1 MTRKDYITFAKFHGD
16 FIFELC
22 NSSKVL
28 PKNLTYID
36 RLLKNHLISIFKTD
50 NRAFDIGRY
59 KTFIYDYLI
68 KEYGFDMKQFENN
81 TPKLDLF
88 SFFEGK
94 TIAYGIFEDRFGN
107 LKRQFR
113 VNITGKVE
121 SNTLTLDEDF
131 LYDDG
136 EQANRI
142 WKIKK
147 ITDKN
152 KVIYQ
157 GQADDIEGEASG
169 SISGNTLN
177 WSYDIYL
184 NIKGSNIKVHFNDW
198 IYKQSEDL
206 AINRAYVSK
215 FGINIGSVTLVF
227 LRGNAMKSIGSLNLN
242 KW

>member
-1 MTRKDYITFAKFHGD
+1 MFSVSQPVYKLKVF
-16 FIFELC
+16 FIFIFILFL
-22 NSSKVL
+22 SSCSK
-28 PKNLTYID
+28 I
-36 RLLKNHLISIFKTD
+36 
-50 NRAFDIGRY
+50 
-59 KTFIYDYLI
+59 
-68 KEYGFDMKQFENN
+68 DMKQFENN

-147 ITDKN
+147 STDKIKSYIKDKLMIS
-152 KVIYQ
+152 KVKP
-157 GQADDIEGEASG
+157 
-169 SISGNTLN
+169 L
-177 WSYDIYL
+177 
-184 NIKGSNIKVHFNDW
+184 
-198 IYKQSEDL
+198 DL
-206 AINRAYVSK
+206 FRVIHL
-215 FGINIGSVTLVF
+215 IGLMIF
-227 LRGNAMKSIGSLNLN
+227 I
-242 KW
+242 

>member
-1 MTRKDYITFAKFHGD
+1 MLSINKIMYKLSSYLTL
-16 FIFELC
+16 FI
-22 NSSKVL
+22 
-28 PKNLTYID
+28 I
-36 RLLKNHLISIFKTD
+36 LLFTGCSQT
-50 NRAFDIGRY
+50 
-59 KTFIYDYLI
+59 
-68 KEYGFDMKQFENN
+68 DMKEFQNN

-88 SFFEGK
+88 EFFAGE

-113 VNITGKVE
+113 VNINGKID
-121 SNTLTLDEDF
+121 NQILTLDEDF

-136 EQANRI
+136 EQAKRI
-142 WKIKK
+142 WKIEKK
-147 ITDKN
+147 IDNNQKI
-152 KVIYQ
+152 IYE
-157 GQADDIEGEASG
+157 GQADDVEGKASG
-169 SISGNTLN
+169 SISGNALN

-184 NIKGSNIKVHFNDW
+184 NIKGSDIKVHFNDW

-227 LRGNAMKSIGSLNLN
+227 LRGNAAKNIGPLNLQ

>member
-1 MTRKDYITFAKFHGD
+1 MFSIKNNIYKLKSLLTFF
-16 FIFELC
+16 
-22 NSSKVL
+22 
-28 PKNLTYID
+28 
-36 RLLKNHLISIFKTD
+36 LLLLIAGCSQT
-50 NRAFDIGRY
+50 
-59 KTFIYDYLI
+59 
-68 KEYGFDMKQFENN
+68 DMKEFQNN

-88 SFFEGK
+88 SFFEGD

-113 VNITGKVE
+113 VNINGKVQ
-121 SNTLTLDEDF
+121 NQILTLDEDF

-136 EQANRI
+136 EQAKRI
-142 WKIKK
+142 WKIEKK
-147 ITDKN
+147 IDNAQNIT
-152 KVIYQ
+152 YE
-157 GQADDIEGEASG
+157 GQAEDVEGKAFG
-169 SISGNTLN
+169 SISGNALN

-227 LRGNAMKSIGSLNLN
+227 LRGNTSNRIGPLNLK

>member
-1 MTRKDYITFAKFHGD
+1 MFSKAFICKLKTF
-16 FIFELC
+16 FIF
-22 NSSKVL
+22 
-28 PKNLTYID
+28 IF
-36 RLLKNHLISIFKTD
+36 LISLSACSKIEMEQFK
-50 NRAFDIGRY
+50 
-59 KTFIYDYLI
+59 
-68 KEYGFDMKQFENN
+68 NN

-88 SFFEGK
+88 SFFEGN
-94 TIAYGIFEDRFGN
+94 TVAYGIFEDRFGN

-113 VNITGKVE
+113 VNISGTIIDDK
-121 SNTLTLDEDF
+121 LTLDEDF

-136 EQANRI
+136 EKDKRV

-147 ITDKN
+147 ITEEDK
-152 KVIYQ
+152 ITYE
-157 GQADDIEGEASG
+157 GQAEDIEGTATG

-198 IYKQSEDL
+198 IYKQSENL

-227 LRGNAMKSIGSLNLN
+227 LRGQVANQIGPLNLKN
-242 KW
+242 W

>member
-1 MTRKDYITFAKFHGD
+1 MYKLSSYLTLFIILLFAG
-16 FIFELC
+16 C
-22 NSSKVL
+22 SQ
-28 PKNLTYID
+28 
-36 RLLKNHLISIFKTD
+36 TD
-50 NRAFDIGRY
+50 MQEF
-59 KTFIYDYLI
+59 
-68 KEYGFDMKQFENN
+68 QNN

-88 SFFEGK
+88 EFFAGE

-113 VNITGKVE
+113 VNINGKID
-121 SNTLTLDEDF
+121 NQILTLDEDF

-136 EQANRI
+136 EQAKRI
-142 WKIKK
+142 WKIEKK
-147 ITDKN
+147 IDNNQKI
-152 KVIYQ
+152 IYE
-157 GQADDIEGEASG
+157 GQADDVEGKASG
-169 SISGNTLN
+169 SISGNALN

-184 NIKGSNIKVHFNDW
+184 NIKGSDIKVHFNDW

-227 LRGNAMKSIGSLNLN
+227 LRGNTAKNIGPLNLQ

>member
-1 MTRKDYITFAKFHGD
+1 MFSVSESVYKLKVF
-16 FIFELC
+16 FIFIFILLLSAC
-22 NSSKVL
+22 SK
-28 PKNLTYID
+28 I
-36 RLLKNHLISIFKTD
+36 
-50 NRAFDIGRY
+50 
-59 KTFIYDYLI
+59 
-68 KEYGFDMKQFENN
+68 DMKQFENN

-88 SFFEGK
+88 SFFKGK
-94 TIAYGIFEDRFGN
+94 TVAYGIFEDRFGN

-113 VNITGKVE
+113 VNITGKIE
-121 SNTLTLDEDF
+121 NNTLTLDEDF

-157 GQADDIEGEASG
+157 GQADDIEGKASG

-227 LRGNAMKSIGSLNLN
+227 LRGKTAAQIGPLNL
-242 KW
+242 KSW

>member
-1 MTRKDYITFAKFHGD
+1 MFSINKIMYKLNTF
-16 FIFELC
+16 
-22 NSSKVL
+22 
-28 PKNLTYID
+28 LT
-36 RLLKNHLISIFKTD
+36 LLIILLFTGCSQT
-50 NRAFDIGRY
+50 
-59 KTFIYDYLI
+59 
-68 KEYGFDMKQFENN
+68 DMKEFQNN

-88 SFFEGK
+88 NFFEGK

-113 VNITGKVE
+113 VNIDGKI
-121 SNTLTLDEDF
+121 NNQTLTLDEDF

-136 EQANRI
+136 EQAKRI
-142 WKIKK
+142 WKIEKK
-147 ITDKN
+147 IDNTQ
-152 KVIYQ
+152 KVTYE
-157 GQADDIEGEASG
+157 GKADDIEGKASG
-169 SISGNTLN
+169 SISGNALN

-227 LRGNAMKSIGSLNLN
+227 LRGNTAKNIGPLNLQ

>member
-1 MTRKDYITFAKFHGD
+1 MSSINKIKYKINYFLTLLIIL
-16 FIFELC
+16 IFTGC
-22 NSSKVL
+22 SQ
-28 PKNLTYID
+28 T
-36 RLLKNHLISIFKTD
+36 
-50 NRAFDIGRY
+50 
-59 KTFIYDYLI
+59 
-68 KEYGFDMKQFENN
+68 DMKELQNN

-88 SFFEGK
+88 NFFEGK

-113 VNITGKVE
+113 VNING
-121 SNTLTLDEDF
+121 NINNQTLTLDEDF

-136 EQANRI
+136 EQAKRI
-142 WKIKK
+142 WKIEKK
-147 ITDKN
+147 IDNTQ
-152 KVIYQ
+152 KVTYE
-157 GQADDIEGEASG
+157 GKADDIEGKASG
-169 SISGNTLN
+169 SISGNALN

-227 LRGNAMKSIGSLNLN
+227 LRGNTAKNIGPLNLQ

>member
-1 MTRKDYITFAKFHGD
+1 LFSIKNNIYKLKSLLTFFL
-16 FIFELC
+16 F
-22 NSSKVL
+22 
-28 PKNLTYID
+28 
-36 RLLKNHLISIFKTD
+36 LLIAGCSQT
-50 NRAFDIGRY
+50 
-59 KTFIYDYLI
+59 
-68 KEYGFDMKQFENN
+68 DMKEFQNN

-88 SFFEGK
+88 SFFEGD

-113 VNITGKVE
+113 VNINGKVK
-121 SNTLTLDEDF
+121 NQILTLDEDF

-136 EQANRI
+136 EQAKRI
-142 WKIKK
+142 WKIEKK
-147 ITDKN
+147 IDNAQNIT
-152 KVIYQ
+152 YE
-157 GQADDIEGEASG
+157 GQAEDVEGKAFG

-227 LRGNAMKSIGSLNLN
+227 LRGDTSDQIGPLNLK

>member
-1 MTRKDYITFAKFHGD
+1 
-16 FIFELC
+16 
-22 NSSKVL
+22 
-28 PKNLTYID
+28 
-36 RLLKNHLISIFKTD
+36 
-50 NRAFDIGRY
+50 
-59 KTFIYDYLI
+59 
-68 KEYGFDMKQFENN
+68 MKQFENN

-88 SFFEGK
+88 SFFKGK

-113 VNITGKVE
+113 VNITGKIE
-121 SNTLTLDEDF
+121 NNTLTLDEDF

-147 ITDKN
+147 STDKD
-152 KVIYQ
+152 KIIYQ

>member
-1 MTRKDYITFAKFHGD
+1 MLSINKIMYKLSSYLTL
-16 FIFELC
+16 FI
-22 NSSKVL
+22 
-28 PKNLTYID
+28 I
-36 RLLKNHLISIFKTD
+36 LLFTGCSQT
-50 NRAFDIGRY
+50 
-59 KTFIYDYLI
+59 
-68 KEYGFDMKQFENN
+68 DMKEFQNN

-88 SFFEGK
+88 EFFAGE

-113 VNITGKVE
+113 VNINGKID
-121 SNTLTLDEDF
+121 NQILTLDEEF

-136 EQANRI
+136 EQAKRI
-142 WKIKK
+142 WKIEKK
-147 ITDKN
+147 IDNNQKI
-152 KVIYQ
+152 IYE
-157 GQADDIEGEASG
+157 GQADDIEGKASG
-169 SISGNTLN
+169 SISGNALN

-184 NIKGSNIKVHFNDW
+184 NIKGSDIKVQFNYW

-227 LRGNAMKSIGSLNLN
+227 LRGNTAKNIGPLNLQ

>member
-1 MTRKDYITFAKFHGD
+1 MFSIKNNIYKLKSLVTFF
-16 FIFELC
+16 
-22 NSSKVL
+22 
-28 PKNLTYID
+28 
-36 RLLKNHLISIFKTD
+36 LLLLIAGCSQT
-50 NRAFDIGRY
+50 
-59 KTFIYDYLI
+59 
-68 KEYGFDMKQFENN
+68 DMKEFQNN

-88 SFFEGK
+88 SFFEGD

-113 VNITGKVE
+113 VNINGKVK
-121 SNTLTLDEDF
+121 NQILTLDEDF

-136 EQANRI
+136 EQAKRI
-142 WKIKK
+142 WKIEKK
-147 ITDKN
+147 IDNAQNIT
-152 KVIYQ
+152 YE
-157 GQADDIEGEASG
+157 GQAEDVEGKAFG

-227 LRGNAMKSIGSLNLN
+227 LRGDTSDQIGPLNLK

>member
-1 MTRKDYITFAKFHGD
+1 MFSNKNNIYKLRSLLTFF
-16 FIFELC
+16 
-22 NSSKVL
+22 
-28 PKNLTYID
+28 
-36 RLLKNHLISIFKTD
+36 LLLLIAGCSQT
-50 NRAFDIGRY
+50 
-59 KTFIYDYLI
+59 
-68 KEYGFDMKQFENN
+68 DMKEFQNN

-88 SFFEGK
+88 SFFEGD

-113 VNITGKVE
+113 VNINGKVK
-121 SNTLTLDEDF
+121 NQILTLDEDF

-136 EQANRI
+136 EQAKRI
-142 WKIKK
+142 WKIEKK
-147 ITDKN
+147 IDNAQNIT
-152 KVIYQ
+152 YE
-157 GQADDIEGEASG
+157 GQAEDVEGKAFG

-227 LRGNAMKSIGSLNLN
+227 LRGDTSDQIGPLNLK

>member
-1 MTRKDYITFAKFHGD
+1 MLSINKTMYKLSSYLTL
-16 FIFELC
+16 FI
-22 NSSKVL
+22 
-28 PKNLTYID
+28 I
-36 RLLKNHLISIFKTD
+36 LLFTGCSQT
-50 NRAFDIGRY
+50 
-59 KTFIYDYLI
+59 
-68 KEYGFDMKQFENN
+68 DMKEFQNN

-88 SFFEGK
+88 EFFAGE

-113 VNITGKVE
+113 VNINGKID
-121 SNTLTLDEDF
+121 NQILTLDEDF

-136 EQANRI
+136 EQAKRI
-142 WKIKK
+142 WKIEKK
-147 ITDKN
+147 IDNNQKI
-152 KVIYQ
+152 IYE
-157 GQADDIEGEASG
+157 GQADDVEGKASG
-169 SISGNTLN
+169 SISGNALN

-184 NIKGSNIKVHFNDW
+184 NIKGSDIKVHFNDW

-227 LRGNAMKSIGSLNLN
+227 LRGNTAKNIGPLNLQ

>member
-1 MTRKDYITFAKFHGD
+1 MFSI
-16 FIFELC
+16 
-22 NSSKVL
+22 
-28 PKNLTYID
+28 KNNIYKL
-36 RLLKNHLISIFKTD
+36 RLLLTFLLLLIAGCSQT
-50 NRAFDIGRY
+50 
-59 KTFIYDYLI
+59 
-68 KEYGFDMKQFENN
+68 DMKEFQNN

-88 SFFEGK
+88 SFFEGD

-113 VNITGKVE
+113 VNIKGKVK
-121 SNTLTLDEDF
+121 NQTLTLDEDF

-136 EQANRI
+136 EQAKRI
-142 WKIKK
+142 WKIEKK
-147 ITDKN
+147 IDNNQNIT
-152 KVIYQ
+152 YE
-157 GQADDIEGEASG
+157 GQAEDIEGKAFG

-227 LRGNAMKSIGSLNLN
+227 LRGNTSDQIGPLNLK

>member
-1 MTRKDYITFAKFHGD
+1 MLSINKIMYKLSSYLTL
-16 FIFELC
+16 FI
-22 NSSKVL
+22 
-28 PKNLTYID
+28 I
-36 RLLKNHLISIFKTD
+36 LLFTGCSQT
-50 NRAFDIGRY
+50 
-59 KTFIYDYLI
+59 
-68 KEYGFDMKQFENN
+68 DMKEFQNN

-88 SFFEGK
+88 DFFAGE

-113 VNITGKVE
+113 VNINGKID
-121 SNTLTLDEDF
+121 NQILTLDEEF

-136 EQANRI
+136 EQAKRI
-142 WKIKK
+142 WKIEKK
-147 ITDKN
+147 IDNNQKI
-152 KVIYQ
+152 IYE
-157 GQADDIEGEASG
+157 GQADDVEGKASG
-169 SISGNTLN
+169 SISGNALN

-184 NIKGSNIKVHFNDW
+184 NIKGSDIKVHFNDW

-227 LRGNAMKSIGSLNLN
+227 LRGNTAKNIGPLNLQ

>member
-1 MTRKDYITFAKFHGD
+1 MLSINKIMYKLSSYLTL
-16 FIFELC
+16 FI
-22 NSSKVL
+22 
-28 PKNLTYID
+28 I
-36 RLLKNHLISIFKTD
+36 LLFTGCSQT
-50 NRAFDIGRY
+50 
-59 KTFIYDYLI
+59 
-68 KEYGFDMKQFENN
+68 DMKEFQNN

-88 SFFEGK
+88 EFFAGE

-113 VNITGKVE
+113 VNINGKI
-121 SNTLTLDEDF
+121 NNQILTLDENF

-136 EQANRI
+136 EQAKRI
-142 WKIKK
+142 WQIEKK
-147 ITDKN
+147 IDNNQKI
-152 KVIYQ
+152 IYE
-157 GQADDIEGEASG
+157 GQADDVEGKASG
-169 SISGNTLN
+169 SISGNALN

-184 NIKGSNIKVHFNDW
+184 NIKGSDIKVHFNDW

-227 LRGNAMKSIGSLNLN
+227 LRGNTAKNIGPLNLQ

>member
-1 MTRKDYITFAKFHGD
+1 MLSINKIMYKLSSYLTL
-16 FIFELC
+16 FI
-22 NSSKVL
+22 
-28 PKNLTYID
+28 I
-36 RLLKNHLISIFKTD
+36 LLFTGCSQT
-50 NRAFDIGRY
+50 
-59 KTFIYDYLI
+59 
-68 KEYGFDMKQFENN
+68 DMKEFQNN

-88 SFFEGK
+88 EFFAGE

-113 VNITGKVE
+113 VNINGKID
-121 SNTLTLDEDF
+121 NQILTLDEDF

-136 EQANRI
+136 EQAKRI
-142 WKIKK
+142 WKIEKK
-147 ITDKN
+147 IDNN
-152 KVIYQ
+152 KKIIYE
-157 GQADDIEGEASG
+157 GQADDVEGKASG
-169 SISGNTLN
+169 SISGNALN

-184 NIKGSNIKVHFNDW
+184 NIKGSDIKVHFNDW

-227 LRGNAMKSIGSLNLN
+227 LRGNTAKNIGPLNLQ

>member
-1 MTRKDYITFAKFHGD
+1 MLSINKIICNLSSYLTL
-16 FIFELC
+16 FI
-22 NSSKVL
+22 
-28 PKNLTYID
+28 I
-36 RLLKNHLISIFKTD
+36 LLFTGCSQT
-50 NRAFDIGRY
+50 
-59 KTFIYDYLI
+59 
-68 KEYGFDMKQFENN
+68 DMKEFQNN

-88 SFFEGK
+88 EFFAGE

-113 VNITGKVE
+113 VNINGKID
-121 SNTLTLDEDF
+121 NQILTLDEDF

-136 EQANRI
+136 EQAKRI
-142 WKIKK
+142 WKIEKK
-147 ITDKN
+147 IDNNQKI
-152 KVIYQ
+152 IYE
-157 GQADDIEGEASG
+157 GQADDVEGKASG
-169 SISGNTLN
+169 SISGNALN

-184 NIKGSNIKVHFNDW
+184 NIKGSDIKVHFNDW

-227 LRGNAMKSIGSLNLN
+227 LRGNTAKNIGSLNLE

>member
-1 MTRKDYITFAKFHGD
+1 MYK
-16 FIFELC
+16 L
-22 NSSKVL
+22 NSF
-28 PKNLTYID
+28 LT
-36 RLLKNHLISIFKTD
+36 LLIILLFTGCSQT
-50 NRAFDIGRY
+50 
-59 KTFIYDYLI
+59 
-68 KEYGFDMKQFENN
+68 DMKEFQNN

-88 SFFEGK
+88 NFFEGE

-113 VNITGKVE
+113 VNIDGKI
-121 SNTLTLDEDF
+121 NNQTLTLDEDF

-136 EQANRI
+136 EQAKRI
-142 WKIKK
+142 WKIEKK
-147 ITDKN
+147 IDNTQ
-152 KVIYQ
+152 KVTYE
-157 GQADDIEGEASG
+157 GKADDIEGKASG
-169 SISGNTLN
+169 SISGNALN

-198 IYKQSEDL
+198 IYKQSKDL

-227 LRGNAMKSIGSLNLN
+227 LRGNTAKNIGPLNLR